1 MNEFTL
7 PKRSK
12 KVARVVRR
20 LCANGVRLNSDGW
33 ARDFADNVRV
43 LLESRNS
50 AGSLPSYSGQSRNS
64 RACWWCPFATTA
76 RSRTYTHLCVCVCV
90 CVCVEQPEESVRNF
104 TACRDHTI
112 EESELR
118 AITRTATLLSVF
130 AGGLLA
136 SGFSSD

>member
-1 MNEFTL
+1 MVSVRYHCTL
-7 PKRSK
+7 AHIHAP
-12 KVARVVRR
+12 V
-20 LCANGVRLNSDGW
+20 
-33 ARDFADNVRV
+33 
-43 LLESRNS
+43 
-50 AGSLPSYSGQSRNS
+50 
-64 RACWWCPFATTA
+64 
-76 RSRTYTHLCVCVCV
+76 CVCVCV